1 MEKLLLYTGKDIQKI
16 TMDAWLKDKAPELR
30 PIVLKWF
37 DEIKNCGED
46 VQGIFHDGYPIGC
59 VENAPFAY
67 VNAFTSHVNVGF
79 FYGASLYDKNGLLEG
94 TGKNMRHVKIKP
106 GVSYAEI
113 EIKILIKAAY
123 GDIKRR
129 LREI

>member
-1 MEKLLLYTGKDIQKI
+1 MEKLLLYTGKDLQNI
-16 TMDAWLKDKAPELR
+16 TLDAWLKGKAPELR
-30 PIVLKWF
+30 PIAIKWF
-37 DEIKNCGED
+37 NEIKNCGDD

-59 VENAPFAY
+59 VEHAPFAY
-67 VNAFTSHVNVGF
+67 VNAFTNHVNVGF
-79 FYGASLYDKNGLLEG
+79 FYGASLYDEKRLLEG

-106 GVSYAEI
+106 GIPYDEL

-123 GDIKRR
+123 SDIKKR